1 MKVGQVAMIKKVF
14 LGLATILATASA
26 EAQVTAFPGAEG
38 YGRFAI
44 GGRGGAVHRVTSL
57 ANSGPGTLRA
67 CVEASGPRTCVFA
80 VSGTLRCCRPCR
92 SAAAGS

>member
-1 MKVGQVAMIKKVF
+1 MIKKVF
-14 LGLATILATASA
+14 LGLATILVTASA

-57 ANSGPGTLRA
+57 ANSGSGHLASLRRG
-67 CVEASGPRTCVFA
+67 V
-80 VSGTLRCCRPCR
+80 R
-92 SAAAGS
+92 SANVRVRRL